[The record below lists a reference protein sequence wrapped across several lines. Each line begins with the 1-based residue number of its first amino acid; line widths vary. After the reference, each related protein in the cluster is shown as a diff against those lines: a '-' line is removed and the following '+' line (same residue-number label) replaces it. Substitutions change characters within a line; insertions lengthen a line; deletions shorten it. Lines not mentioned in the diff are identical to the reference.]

1 MRTKLKQALYEYAT
15 GAVCGLVLLVPIFLI
30 VLEVI

>member
-1 MRTKLKQALYEYAT
+1 MSAKLKQALYEYAI
-15 GAVCGLVLLVPIFLI
+15 GAICGIVLLIPVFLI